1 MLACSE
7 ARTSLPWDE
16 RIPRRGSR
24 LVVVFIALTAFGR
37 LAHADSKADCD
48 YLEISA
54 TNGKAPAIDPELQ
67 PLEKKLKKPPFS
79 SWNTFHKLSTGHISL
94 AQQKPE
100 PLKLQKGAASLLL
113 RDRGD
118 KRLELTITI
127 DGADGKR
134 VLDTKQAVNVAPEWN
149 IWGHSV
155 GDDGHIL
162 ALTCR

>member
-1 MLACSE
+1 M
-7 ARTSLPWDE
+7 
-16 RIPRRGSR
+16 SR
-24 LVVVFIALTAFGR
+24 LVVTFAVLGALGR
-37 LAHADSKADCD
+37 IAHADGKAECEF
-48 YLEISA
+48 LEITA
-54 TNGKAPAIDPELQ
+54 QNGKAPAIDAELQ

-79 SWNTFHKLSTGHISL
+79 SWNTFHKLSTGHVAL

-100 PLKLQKGAASLLL
+100 ALKLQKGAASLLL

-118 KRLELTITI
+118 KRIELTITI

-134 VLDTKQAVNVAPEWN
+134 VLDTKQSVNVAPEWN